1 MKKLRKP
8 LSLLL
13 TLTMVLSLFCGMS
26 TVAHAAP
33 YRNDYIDFEFSSKLV
48 PKTVLTVYV
57 QDEDGEPLG
66 NPIVVSDFPS
76 GVIASVTIMS
86 LQSDYE
92 ILSVEKRDGSASI
105 TSPDNRKDQYKCNLY
120 SLGGGSITVTLC
132 EASEPPQVE
141 GDEFTGGLVE
151 YRVDETQALKML
163 YLAGVPVSAET
174 SIESVKMKFIQT
186 YALQEEESFHKIG
199 TGANNLAYWTATI
212 SAITDTGK
220 PGNIRYLEISYDNEA
235 GEQTARI
242 PSGDLLYVNDV
253 QGTGAAGDYNICE
266 IKARNNDTHIVA
278 FLIEAGGQ
286 LDMWSLYDVIFVED
300 GENVGLENMPEPPEY
315 ATYEHSNWATD
326 PNGVNEFHGN
336 ERITEDTMVYG
347 MKSSSSLAGTEIH
360 VMNTDNRLVN
370 RVVELYNAN
379 HPENQ
384 ITAADLDLESMKI
397 KVTGD
402 SASTNPDYS
411 LNRWNS
417 TGAEYNYYLVTN
429 SELIAVG
436 DELTNHHVPHN
447 KISSMTVYVETEDGT
462 SIEVMIPRGYQA
474 GAFSGTLT
482 GKDYIFE
489 IIINAAPDAPENED
503 LMGDPENPEDPGI
516 LGDEAVMVRCKNS
529 HDPETYAVLPGSYE
543 IGAVTPQA
551 DGSYT
556 CDITIEAEK
565 YVQEYNTVY
574 PSHTLV
580 GESTKKVTLI
590 WEDEDRSWV
599 AQENTTPVVFNV
611 TCDTTEKYKL
621 TYDANGGYWGTASDT
636 TRTETDLPTP
646 DETDGWHTLSYSDA
660 ETAPTHDPVNET
672 DILFVGWTLDQ
683 YKRDILDK
691 DATEDDVP
699 KLSTSINMN
708 QSFTVYAVWAEDS
721 NDNDVPDYQEKAITV
736 NFDLKDGNTSDT
748 TSFTLKPFPE
758 KTDIKFGTA
767 PTVTPP
773 TGQEFVNWTLRD
785 DPTESLGDKAN
796 FTYKTIFAMA
806 GGKTIVTFDANYR
819 YSNAITITPAAIT
832 IYTGGDGYEG
842 VVEDATG
849 NIVEGSEESGLP
861 EPGYYFDLPAAL
873 DTYLKNALQTPTG
886 EAVNLS
892 EHIRLRDKNDSSR
905 MWILE
910 LYDRTISSAVN
921 GRYIYRL
928 AETETGTSPAKLQI
942 SDGAEIVTSD
952 KFSISDTSGL
962 YKTYQMNLY
971 TGSAAQGNIV
981 VEVEKDGTWQDVN
994 NVVGTGTVNG
1004 LNLAKGTLTVRGADS
1019 STPTLTTPVVPSE
1032 NDVEEAI
1039 TAVAPDNTTYHI
1051 NDSSIA
1057 AQGEIGLFTDGLLP
1071 NTVLK
1076 QYLTDHKIV
1085 ESAALADGSVQ
1096 VDYQYLDLVDASNGN
1111 AYVTT
1116 TNNLDIYWPA
1126 PDDEDPKGDFSVVHF
1141 NGLDRNYSVSE
1152 LATLIDTDGHKVEV
1166 YSLGRGLTIE
1176 TIDGV
1181 KYVKFS
1187 TSTFSPFALVYE
1199 TKTTPPQQTVTVTF
1213 KVVHGTWSNGS
1224 SSDKTATVTKGGSL
1238 TIDQIPTGMKPNSG
1252 YEGGSW
1258 DPTPNTNR
1266 TLDGNVTY
1274 TYTFTKSDDT
1284 EPENDDCILYFESNG
1299 GTEFKKIDNGKDS
1312 FRINPYSDSEYG
1324 QHIPSR
1330 PGYRFTGWYRDEDL
1344 KNRIDGTFKVYTI
1357 VTIYA
1362 GWERTSVPSMLNGN
1376 DHYAYIQGYA
1386 DGTVRPNANIT
1397 RAQVAT
1403 IFFRL
1408 LDEDVR
1414 SDYLTTYNPFPDV
1427 NADYWANTAIST
1439 MASLGV
1445 INGRNSGLFDP
1456 DAYITRAEFA
1466 AICARFDDSNV
1477 SGFDSFT
1484 DTFGHWAEEEIGR
1497 AAALGWIQGY
1507 DDGTFRPNQ
1516 YITRAQAV
1524 TMINR
1529 VLCRLPEDEDDLL
1542 PGMNVWTDC
1551 REGDWCYLAI
1561 QEATN
1566 SHDYVTKD
1574 RVYETWTDLNRAP
1587 DWSRYE

>member
-33 YRNDYIDFEFSSKLV
+33 YSNDYIDFEFSST
-48 PKTVLTVYV
+48 PAIDTDLTVYV
-57 QDEDGEPLG
+57 QDEDGVLLG
-66 NPIVVSDFPS
+66 DPIIVSDFPS
-76 GVIASVTIMS
+76 GAIASVTITS

-105 TSPDNRKDQYKCNLY
+105 TSPDNQKDQYKCNLY

-186 YALQEEESFHKIG
+186 YALQEEESFNKIG
-199 TGANNLAYWTATI
+199 TGANNLAYWTASL
-212 SAITDTGK
+212 SALTDTGK
-220 PGNIRYLEISYDNEA
+220 PDNIRYLEISYDNGA

-253 QGTGAAGDYNICE
+253 QGTGAAGDLNICE
-266 IKARNNDTHIVA
+266 IKARDNDTHIVA

-300 GENVGLENMPEPPEY
+300 GENVGLGNMPEPPEY

-336 ERITEDTMVYG
+336 ESITEDTMVYG

-384 ITAADLDLESMKI
+384 ITAADLDLDSMKI

-411 LNRWNS
+411 LNGWN
-417 TGAEYNYYLVTN
+417 TGSAYDYYFVTN
-429 SELIAVG
+429 SELPGLV

-447 KISSMTVYVETEDGT
+447 EISSMTVYVETEDGT
-462 SIEVMIPRGYQA
+462 PIEVMIPRGYQA

-482 GKDYIFE
+482 GKDNIFE

-516 LGDEAVMVRCKNS
+516 LGDEAVKVQCENS
-529 HDPETYAVLPGSYE
+529 HAPETYAVLSGSYE

-556 CDITIEAEK
+556 CDITIKAEK

-599 AQENTTPVVFNV
+599 AQGNTTPVVFYV
-611 TCDTTEKYKL
+611 TCDTTEKYNL

-636 TRTETDLPTP
+636 TRTETDLPAGP
-646 DETDGWHTLSYSDA
+646 HTLIYSDTSA
-660 ETAPTHDPVNET
+660 TAVSPAPTHAPVQKDGKEVK
-672 DILFVGWTLDQ
+672 ILFVGWSLAEEM
-683 YKRDILDK
+683 KGEILDK
-691 DATEDDVP
+691 DGTP
-699 KLSTSINMN
+699 IGLITSGSINMN

-721 NDNDVPDYQEKAITV
+721 NGNDVPDYQEEAITV
-736 NFDLKDGNTSDT
+736 NFNLKGGTTTDT

-767 PTVTPP
+767 PAVTPP
-773 TGQEFVNWTLRD
+773 TGQEFVNWTLQGD
-785 DPTESLGDKAN
+785 STKTLGNRAG
-796 FTYKTIFAMA
+796 FTYDSIFEMT
-806 GGKTIVTFDANYR
+806 GGKKTTVTFEANYQS
-819 YSNAITITPAAIT
+819 SNAITITPADIT
-832 IYTGGDGYEG
+832 IYMGGDGYEG
-842 VVEDATG
+842 TVTDE
-849 NIVEGSEESGLP
+849 EGDMAGSGTKNGFP
-861 EPGYYFDLPAAL
+861 EPGFTVTLPQSLKDADMSKLFLRYEEADVVSYTWKFEKYGEGNHNIYRIVPVEGTASRPVRLEFTKGDLTITEDTFD
-873 DTYLKNALQTPTG
+873 
-886 EAVNLS
+886 VNLNLNQTLDMTVYG
-892 EHIRLRDKNDSSR
+892 EGIDQ
-905 MWILE
+905 E
-910 LYDRTISSAVN
+910 LVFFEYERNQYDIS
-921 GRYIYRL
+921 
-928 AETETGTSPAKLQI
+928 
-942 SDGAEIVTSD
+942 
-952 KFSISDTSGL
+952 
-962 YKTYQMNLY
+962 
-971 TGSAAQGNIV
+971 
-981 VEVEKDGTWQDVN
+981 
-994 NVVGTGTVNG
+994 VGTGN
-1004 LNLAKGTLTVRGADS
+1004 LTVRGTSDHAQYGVVNKEIADGA
-1019 STPTLTTPVVPSE
+1019 PGL
-1032 NDVEEAI
+1032 EAESG
-1039 TAVAPDNTTYHI
+1039 TTYVV
-1051 NDSSIA
+1051 NDSTVTVEDPSGIA
-1057 AQGEIGLFTDGLLP
+1057 LLFDDVIET
-1071 NTVLK
+1071 NTVENVTNTDLLEAK
-1076 QYLTDHKIV
+1076 ADTYLGGADPDRQYEFK
-1085 ESAALADGSVQ
+1085 
-1096 VDYQYLDLVDASNGN
+1096 YLDLVDQNNGN
-1111 AYVTT
+1111 AWVKANGTLT
-1116 TNNLDIYWPA
+1116 VYWPLPA
-1126 PDDEDPKGDFSVVHF
+1126 DADPDTLQILHFADVDRSTETDDIAGEISGCEVEKVTIKEVTDTHVVF
-1141 NGLDRNYSVSE
+1141 
-1152 LATLIDTDGHKVEV
+1152 EV
-1166 YSLGRGLTIE
+1166 TNS
-1176 TIDGV
+1176 
-1181 KYVKFS
+1181 S
-1187 TSTFSPFALVYE
+1187 FSPFALVYE
-1199 TKTTPPQQTVTVTF
+1199 TKTTPPQETVTVTF
-1213 KVVHGTWSNGS
+1213 KVVNGTWSNGS
-1224 SSDKTATVTKGGSL
+1224 SSNIKVTVTKGDSL
-1238 TIDQIPTGMKPNSG
+1238 TRGQIPTGMEPDPG
-1252 YEGGSW
+1252 YKKTGSW
-1258 DPTPNTNR
+1258 NTTPNTTIKLNS
-1266 TLDGNVTY
+1266 NVTY
-1274 TYTFTKSDDT
+1274 TYTFTKSGDT
-1284 EPENDDCILYFESNG
+1284 EPEDEDCILYFESNG
-1299 GTEFKKIDNGKDS
+1299 GTEFKKIDNGNDS

-1344 KNRIDGTFKVYTI
+1344 ENRISESTKINVNSI
-1357 VTIYA
+1357 MTIYA
-1362 GWERTSVPSMLNGN
+1362 GWERTSVPSMLNGD

-1414 SDYLTTYNPFPDV
+1414 SDYLTTYNTFPDV

>member
-1 MKKLRKP
+1 MKKLRKS

-26 TVAHAAP
+26 TVAHAAALDETIYDKDDISISLENKFP
-33 YRNDYIDFEFSSKLV
+33 TSTKDVEFTVIVDGTTVVSKKIIKNVGLVNNSLSVDANGYTVTYEGVNTTVAAGVLTLNFNFNNEYSVIINLASEKNQDTIRIADDTTEYGTFHWQKNNAGNTAFRRNV
-48 PKTVLTVYV
+48 TVYV
-57 QDEDGEPLG
+57 NNKEKYTQ
-66 NPIVVSDFPS
+66 IVNTP
-76 GVIASVTIMS
+76 
-86 LQSDYE
+86 
-92 ILSVEKRDGSASI
+92 
-105 TSPDNRKDQYKCNLY
+105 KDLTNVGTNNQYWFTPNAQEFKSEYSMTPPY
-120 SLGGGSITVTLC
+120 SLGQVTNRDLSIYLTTKCGCGRDTCLC
-132 EASEPPQVE
+132 E
-141 GDEFTGGLVE
+141 GGCQCPENCECNACMGKTLGE
-151 YRVDETQALKML
+151 NQ
-163 YLAGVPVSAET
+163 
-174 SIESVKMKFIQT
+174 I
-186 YALQEEESFHKIG
+186 
-199 TGANNLAYWTATI
+199 
-212 SAITDTGK
+212 DTGYGILEYK
-220 PGNIRYLEISYDNEA
+220 QPGLGGGYNLTVEVYVNGQKKFTSNPLRIKSGENDCLNFQPGDGYYYHYENGYDLDTKNSGSSWVQSTGFLSIVGALDADRNYPNLLKIYLWTFENGVQLDVERRPGEPGNNVTGYIISYDAFNPETNQEETYTYEA
-235 GEQTARI
+235 TSFLVAQSQRI
-242 PSGDLLYVNDV
+242 PI
-253 QGTGAAGDYNICE
+253 GTPVALTAICE
-266 IKARNNDTHIVA
+266 NGKEVTQWSTADGYANATFTGIRGGNGSTEAYGNTAYLTVKA
-278 FLIEAGGQ
+278 
-286 LDMWSLYDVIFVED
+286 
-300 GENVGLENMPEPPEY
+300 
-315 ATYEHSNWATD
+315 
-326 PNGVNEFHGN
+326 
-336 ERITEDTMVYG
+336 
-347 MKSSSSLAGTEIH
+347 TEITS
-360 VMNTDNRLVN
+360 VTVYIDEIGNVAPPTEEQLKNLLDGQIKVICTNTTESHS
-370 RVVELYNAN
+370 VEPYS
-379 HPENQ
+379 
-384 ITAADLDLESMKI
+384 LDLSSVTLPTG
-397 KVTGD
+397 VTGN
-402 SASTNPDYS
+402 A
-411 LNRWNS
+411 LNKY
-417 TGAEYNYYLVTN
+417 AY
-429 SELIAVG
+429 
-436 DELTNHHVPHN
+436 ELTIKSDSYVKQYNQ
-447 KISSMTVYVETEDGT
+447 TVGKDHTPASETKTVILEYDGKNWT
-462 SIEVMIPRGYQA
+462 VQA
-474 GAFSGTLT
+474 GN
-482 GKDYIFE
+482 I
-489 IIINAAPDAPENED
+489 
-503 LMGDPENPEDPGI
+503 
-516 LGDEAVMVRCKNS
+516 
-529 HDPETYAVLPGSYE
+529 
-543 IGAVTPQA
+543 
-551 DGSYT
+551 
-556 CDITIEAEK
+556 
-565 YVQEYNTVY
+565 
-574 PSHTLV
+574 
-580 GESTKKVTLI
+580 
-590 WEDEDRSWV
+590 
-599 AQENTTPVVFNV
+599 PVEFNV
-611 TCDTTEKYKL
+611 TCSTIPDPAYTL

-873 DTYLKNALQTPTG
+873 DTYLKNALPTHPG

-1019 STPTLTTPVVPSE
+1019 STPTLTTPVVTSA

-1116 TNNLDIYWPA
+1116 TNNLDIYWPV
-1126 PDDEDPKGDFSVVHF
+1126 PDDADPEGNFSVVHF

-1152 LATLIDTDGHKVEV
+1152 LATLIDTDGHEVEV
-1166 YSLGRGLTIE
+1166 YSLGSDLTIE
-1176 TIDGV
+1176 TIGNQ

-1213 KVVHGTWSNGS
+1213 KVVHGTWSDGTS
-1224 SSDKTATVTKGGSL
+1224 SNKTATVTMGGSL
-1238 TIDQIPTGMKPNSG
+1238 TTSQIPTGMKPNSG

-1258 DPTPNTNR
+1258 DTTPNTNR
-1266 TLDGNVTY
+1266 TLNSNVTY

-1284 EPENDDCILYFESNG
+1284 EPENDDCILFFESNG

-1312 FRINPYSDSEYG
+1312 FRINPYSDSKYG

-1344 KNRIDGTFKVYTI
+1344 KNRIDGTFNVYTI

>member
-26 TVAHAAP
+26 TVAHAAALDVKIYDQDGISISLSRENKP
-33 YRNDYIDFEFSSKLV
+33 LIEKNVKFTVIIDGN
-48 PKTVLTVYV
+48 TVLSEKNV
-57 QDEDGEPLG
+57 
-66 NPIVVSDFPS
+66 S
-76 GVIASVTIMS
+76 GVALTANN
-86 LQSDYE
+86 
-92 ILSVEKRDGSASI
+92 LSVEAEG
-105 TSPDNRKDQYKCNLY
+105 Y
-120 SLGGGSITVTLC
+120 TVTYEGEHTTVAAGTLTLNANLDD
-132 EASEPPQVE
+132 EYSVIINLASEKKQ
-141 GDEFTGGLVE
+141 DAILIADDRTE
-151 YRVDETQALKML
+151 YGTFHWQKN
-163 YLAGVPVSAET
+163 SAD
-174 SIESVKMKFIQT
+174 
-186 YALQEEESFHKIG
+186 
-199 TGANNLAYWTATI
+199 NTAFQRKVTV
-212 SAITDTGK
+212 
-220 PGNIRYLEISYDNEA
+220 
-235 GEQTARI
+235 
-242 PSGDLLYVNDV
+242 YVNDV
-253 QGTGAAGDYNICE
+253 ETYTQTVNTPKDLSNGGTNNQYWFTPNAQEFKSEYSMTPPYSLGQVTNRDLSIYLTTKCGCGRDTCLCEGGCTCEKDCTCSACMGTNLGDHQINTGYGIIDYKDPVLGGKGYRFTVEVYVNGQKEFTSPELRIPGSWPGAVKFTPKGGYFYHEPNGYDLDTAMSTSSWDYLTGTVTFGGALEADREYDNILRIYLWTFE
-266 IKARNNDTHIVA
+266 NDVLLDVERRPWDNASEVTGY
-278 FLIEAGGQ
+278 LI
-286 LDMWSLYDVIFVED
+286 SYDAYDPATNTVKT
-300 GENVGLENMPEPPEY
+300 Y
-315 ATYEHSNWATD
+315 TYEATS
-326 PNGVNEFHGN
+326 F
-336 ERITEDTMVYG
+336 
-347 MKSSSSLAGTEIH
+347 LAAQAQHVPLGTEVTLTAICPEGKE
-360 VMNTDNRLVN
+360 VTKWSTAEGYLNAEFDGINGGNGSTEAYGNTAYLTVNQTTEKRILVYIEGIQN
-370 RVVELYNAN
+370 VVPPTDEDLKALLNGEISVVCTADENHTKADYDLDLGTVTRPTGVTGNALNKYAYKLIIKSDSYVELYNQTTGKI
-379 HPENQ
+379 HTPVSE
-384 ITAADLDLESMKI
+384 TKTVTLEYDGKS
-397 KVTGD
+397 
-402 SASTNPDYS
+402 
-411 LNRWNS
+411 W
-417 TGAEYNYYLVTN
+417 
-429 SELIAVG
+429 
-436 DELTNHHVPHN
+436 
-447 KISSMTVYVETEDGT
+447 TV
-462 SIEVMIPRGYQA
+462 QA
-474 GAFSGTLT
+474 GDTPAEFKVACST
-482 GKDYIFE
+482 I
-489 IIINAAPDAPENED
+489 PDPA
-503 LMGDPENPEDPGI
+503 
-516 LGDEAVMVRCKNS
+516 
-529 HDPETYAVLPGSYE
+529 
-543 IGAVTPQA
+543 
-551 DGSYT
+551 YT
-556 CDITIEAEK
+556 
-565 YVQEYNTVY
+565 
-574 PSHTLV
+574 
-580 GESTKKVTLI
+580 
-590 WEDEDRSWV
+590 
-599 AQENTTPVVFNV
+599 
-611 TCDTTEKYKL
+611 L
-621 TYDANGGYWGTASDT
+621 TYDANGGYWGTASNT
-636 TRTETDLPTP
+636 TRTEPNLPAGP
-646 DETDGWHTLSYSDA
+646 HTLIYSDTSA
-660 ETAPTHDPVNET
+660 TAVSPAPTHDPVNGT
-672 DILFVGWTLDQ
+672 DILFVGWTLDDQ
-683 YKRDILDK
+683 KLDILDK
-691 DATEDDVP
+691 DATENDVP
-699 KLSTSINMN
+699 QLSTSINMN

-721 NDNDVPDYQEKAITV
+721 NGNDVPDYQEEAITV
-736 NFDLKDGNTSDT
+736 NFDLKGGTTTDT
-748 TSFTLKPFPE
+748 RSFTLKPFPE
-758 KTDIKFGTA
+758 GTDLRYGTA
-767 PTVTPP
+767 PAVTPP
-773 TGQEFVNWTLRD
+773 TGQEFVNWTLQG
-785 DPTESLGDKAN
+785 DPTESLGDKAY
-796 FTYKTIFAMA
+796 FTYTTIFAMA
-806 GGKTIVTFDANYR
+806 GGKTTVTFEANYR
-819 YSNAITITPAAIT
+819 SSNAITITPAAIT

-873 DTYLKNALQTPTG
+873 DTYLKNALQTHTG

-892 EHIRLRDKNDSSR
+892 KHIRLRDKNDPSR

-910 LYDRTISSAVN
+910 LYDGTDYSAVN

-928 AETETGTSPAKLQI
+928 AETGTGTSPAKLQI

-952 KFSISDTSGL
+952 KFSISATSGL

-971 TGSAAQGNIV
+971 TGAAAQGNIV
-981 VEVEKDGTWQDVN
+981 VEVNVNGIWQDVN
-994 NVVGTGTVNG
+994 TVVGPGTVNG

-1019 STPTLTTPVVPSE
+1019 STPTLTTPVVTSA

-1071 NTVLK
+1071 NTVLE
-1076 QYLTDHKIV
+1076 QYLTDNEIV

-1116 TNNLDIYWPA
+1116 TNKLDIYWPV
-1126 PDDEDPKGDFSVVHF
+1126 PDNADPNGDFSVVHF

-1166 YSLGRGLTIE
+1166 YSLGSGLTIE

-1199 TKTTPPQQTVTVTF
+1199 TKTTPPQETVTVTF
-1213 KVVHGTWSNGS
+1213 KVVNGTWSDGTS
-1224 SSDKTATVTKGGSL
+1224 SNIKVTVTKGGSL
-1238 TIDQIPTGMKPNSG
+1238 TRGQIPTGMEPDPG
-1252 YEGGSW
+1252 YKKTGSW
-1258 DPTPNTNR
+1258 DTTPNTTRELNS
-1266 TLDGNVTY
+1266 NVTY
-1274 TYTFTKSDDT
+1274 TYTFTKSGDT
-1284 EPENDDCILYFESNG
+1284 EPEDEDCILYFDSNG
-1299 GTEFKKIDNGKDS
+1299 GTEFKKIDNGNDS

-1344 KNRIDGTFKVYTI
+1344 ENRISESTKINVNSI
-1357 VTIYA
+1357 MTIYA
-1362 GWERTSVPSMLNGN
+1362 GWERTSVPSMLNGD

-1414 SDYLTTYNPFPDV
+1414 SDYLTTYNTFPDV

-1542 PGMNVWTDC
+1542 PGMSVWTDC

>member
-33 YRNDYIDFEFSSKLV
+33 YSNDYIDFEFSGISLL
-48 PKTVLTVYV
+48 KTDLTVYV
-57 QDEDGEPLG
+57 QDEDGVLLG
-66 NPIVVSDFPS
+66 DPIVVSDFPS
-76 GVIASVTIMS
+76 GAIASVTITS

-92 ILSVEKRDGSASI
+92 ILSVEKQDGSASI
-105 TSPDNRKDQYKCNLY
+105 TSPDNQKDQYKCNLY

-163 YLAGVPVSAET
+163 YLAEVPVSAET
-174 SIESVKMKFIQT
+174 RIESVKMKFIQT
-186 YALQEEESFHKIG
+186 YGLQEEESFNKIG

-220 PGNIRYLEISYDNEA
+220 PGNIRYLEISYDNGA

-253 QGTGAAGDYNICE
+253 QGIGAAGDLNICE
-266 IKARNNDTHIVA
+266 IKARNNDIHIVA

-286 LDMWSLYDVIFVED
+286 LDMWSLYDVIFVEN

-336 ERITEDTMVYG
+336 ESITEDTMVYG

-411 LNRWNS
+411 LNRWN
-417 TGAEYNYYLVTN
+417 TGSAYDYYFVTN
-429 SELIAVG
+429 SELPGLV

-447 KISSMTVYVETEDGT
+447 EISSMTVYVETEDGT
-462 SIEVMIPRGYQA
+462 PIEVMIPRGYQA

-482 GKDYIFE
+482 GNDNIFE

-516 LGDEAVMVRCKNS
+516 LGDEAVKVQCENS
-529 HDPETYAVLPGSYE
+529 HAPETYAVLPGSYE

-556 CDITIEAEK
+556 CDITIKAEK

-574 PSHTLV
+574 LSHTLV

-599 AQENTTPVVFNV
+599 AQENTTPVVFDV
-611 TCDTTEKYKL
+611 TCDTTEKYNL

-636 TRTETDLPTP
+636 TRTETDLPAGP
-646 DETDGWHTLSYSDA
+646 HTLIYSDTSA
-660 ETAPTHDPVNET
+660 AADSPAPTHDPIQKDGENVKV
-672 DILFVGWTLDQ
+672 LFVGWTLDQ

-691 DATEDDVP
+691 DATGNDVP
-699 KLSTSINMN
+699 QLSTSINMN
-708 QSFTVYAVWAEDS
+708 QDYKVYAVWAEDS
-721 NDNDVPDYQEKAITV
+721 NDNGVPDYQEKAITV
-736 NFDLKDGNTSDT
+736 NFDLKGGTTTDT

-773 TGQEFVNWTLRD
+773 TGQEFVNWTLQS
-785 DPTESLGDKAN
+785 DPTESLGDKAY
-796 FTYKTIFAMA
+796 FTYKTIFEMT
-806 GGKTIVTFDANYR
+806 GGKETTVTFEANYR
-819 YSNAITITPAAIT
+819 SSNAI
-832 IYTGGDGYEG
+832 
-842 VVEDATG
+842 
-849 NIVEGSEESGLP
+849 
-861 EPGYYFDLPAAL
+861 
-873 DTYLKNALQTPTG
+873 
-886 EAVNLS
+886 
-892 EHIRLRDKNDSSR
+892 
-905 MWILE
+905 
-910 LYDRTISSAVN
+910 
-921 GRYIYRL
+921 
-928 AETETGTSPAKLQI
+928 
-942 SDGAEIVTSD
+942 
-952 KFSISDTSGL
+952 
-962 YKTYQMNLY
+962 
-971 TGSAAQGNIV
+971 
-981 VEVEKDGTWQDVN
+981 
-994 NVVGTGTVNG
+994 
-1004 LNLAKGTLTVRGADS
+1004 
-1019 STPTLTTPVVPSE
+1019 
-1032 NDVEEAI
+1032 
-1039 TAVAPDNTTYHI
+1039 
-1051 NDSSIA
+1051 
-1057 AQGEIGLFTDGLLP
+1057 
-1071 NTVLK
+1071 
-1076 QYLTDHKIV
+1076 
-1085 ESAALADGSVQ
+1085 
-1096 VDYQYLDLVDASNGN
+1096 
-1111 AYVTT
+1111 
-1116 TNNLDIYWPA
+1116 
-1126 PDDEDPKGDFSVVHF
+1126 
-1141 NGLDRNYSVSE
+1141 
-1152 LATLIDTDGHKVEV
+1152 
-1166 YSLGRGLTIE
+1166 
-1176 TIDGV
+1176 
-1181 KYVKFS
+1181 
-1187 TSTFSPFALVYE
+1187 
-1199 TKTTPPQQTVTVTF
+1199 TVTF

-1224 SSDKTATVTKGGSL
+1224 SSNIEVTVPKDGSL
-1238 TIDQIPTGMKPNSG
+1238 TTSQIPTGMKPNSG

-1258 DPTPNTNR
+1258 DTTPNTTNK
-1266 TLDGNVTY
+1266 LNSNVTY
-1274 TYTFTKSDDT
+1274 TYTFTKSGDT
-1284 EPENDDCILYFESNG
+1284 EPEDEDCILYFDSNG
-1299 GTEFKKIDNGKDS
+1299 GTEFKKIDNGNDS

-1344 KNRIDGTFKVYTI
+1344 ENRISESTKINVNSI
-1357 VTIYA
+1357 MTIYA
-1362 GWERTSVPSMLNGN
+1362 GWERTSVPSMLNGD

-1414 SDYLTTYNPFPDV
+1414 SDYLTTYNTFPDV

-1542 PGMNVWTDC
+1542 PGMSVWTDC